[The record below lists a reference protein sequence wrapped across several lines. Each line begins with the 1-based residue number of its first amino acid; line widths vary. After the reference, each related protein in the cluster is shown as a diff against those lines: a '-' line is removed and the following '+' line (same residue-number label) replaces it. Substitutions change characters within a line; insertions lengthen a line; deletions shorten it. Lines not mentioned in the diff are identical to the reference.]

1 MRADFK
7 CMNSNSK
14 MSRWTKYCM
23 VYLSAVCSVVSLPVM
38 NIDQLTGATGHC
50 ISNCIDNNG
59 CSASFLKVLLVVNL
73 RLLPFQTRS

>member
-23 VYLSAVCSVVSLPVM
+23 AYLSAMCSVVSLPVM
-38 NIDQLTGATGHC
+38 NIDQLTGTTGHC
-50 ISNCIDNNG
+50 INNNG
-59 CSASFLKVLLVVNL
+59 CSSASFLKVLLGVNL